1 MTSLSLK
8 KHQTIRLSTLGA
20 IEPRQ
25 GLVTAVAVV
34 VLACWSA
41 SLQAAP
47 WQALF
52 GGIPAAADAEPAE
65 RIMGGLGD
73 AGDGEHGGS
82 DPRFG
87 GRQGRT

>member
-20 IEPRQ
+20 IEPRH

-47 WQALF
+47 L
-52 GGIPAAADAEPAE
+52 
-65 RIMGGLGD
+65 
-73 AGDGEHGGS
+73 AGPVWRHSGS
-82 DPRFG
+82 
-87 GRQGRT
+87 GRRGAR